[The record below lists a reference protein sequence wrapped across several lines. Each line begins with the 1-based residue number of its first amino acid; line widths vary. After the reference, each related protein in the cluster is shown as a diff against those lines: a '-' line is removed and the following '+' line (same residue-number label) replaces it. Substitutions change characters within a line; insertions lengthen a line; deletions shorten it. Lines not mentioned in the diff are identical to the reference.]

1 MKAAPCQTACGWVGT
16 ECKGCIALAE
26 PGSPG
31 RAGSAGAYDSFF
43 GPAEQRG
50 MRESLLTWL
59 RGDRIPIAVVGAW
72 RLRAAGRVLGT
83 KRSACCGVALPRFA
97 ANDRVEALFPR
108 AE

>member
-50 MRESLLTWL
+50 MRESLLAWL
-59 RGDRIPIAVVGAW
+59 RGDPQSGCWGMAVKSRWEGFGDEAQ
-72 RLRAAGRVLGT
+72 RLLWSGPAPLRC
-83 KRSACCGVALPRFA
+83 KRSRRGA
-97 ANDRVEALFPR
+97 FPR